1 MTYYCI
7 GSESDAVIWKEEER
21 RERERKREKERE
33 KSIADHKNDNSFA
46 RELPVSK
53 AGCTI
58 YS

>member
-7 GSESDAVIWKEEER
+7 GSESDAVICKEEER
-21 RERERKREKERE
+21 EWEKGERE